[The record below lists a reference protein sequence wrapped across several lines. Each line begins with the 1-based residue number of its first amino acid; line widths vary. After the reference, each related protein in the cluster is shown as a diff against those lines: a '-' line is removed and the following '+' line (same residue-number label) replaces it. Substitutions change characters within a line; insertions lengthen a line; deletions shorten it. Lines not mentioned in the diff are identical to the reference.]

1 MHLHNICEAATT
13 DEDDEEEDT
22 AKKDVFN
29 NSSNLEKY
37 NKWKEIEFRLLIYKI
52 CSLQIYQMNF
62 YRVESGIQKE
72 KGNKILTCLL
82 AVGQPR

>member
-13 DEDDEEEDT
+13 DEDDDEEDT

-37 NKWKEIEFRLLIYKI
+37 KIISEYNYYWWNIPTPCRFR
-52 CSLQIYQMNF
+52 S
-62 YRVESGIQKE
+62 
-72 KGNKILTCLL
+72 T
-82 AVGQPR
+82 

>member
-29 NSSNLEKY
+29 NSSNLENTINEKKLSY
-37 NKWKEIEFRLLIYKI
+37 DCGFKKFAVYEYSIWIFIVLKVGFKRKRGIKWLH
-52 CSLQIYQMNF
+52 F
-62 YRVESGIQKE
+62 Y
-72 KGNKILTCLL
+72 
-82 AVGQPR
+82 